1 MSHRKVAEVMTR
13 DVVTAAENTGFK
25 ELAALMARHH
35 VTAMPVLDSD
45 GTVTGLVSEADL
57 LPKQARQEDPTA
69 KSLPWWRRWL
79 ARGRAAGVTAADLMT
94 APAVTIG
101 PDQSVVAAARLMEV
115 RKVKRL
121 PVIGPDGHL
130 VGIVSRCDLARVFLR
145 PDSAIR
151 EEIVDDVFAQYLS
164 TNPAMLHVTVTDGLV
179 TLAGE
184 VENKSMIPLAVR
196 MSRSVDGVVDVT
208 DELAFAVDDTGL
220 PKTRSL
226 TDY

>member
-1 MSHRKVAEVMTR
+1 MSHRRVAEVMTP
-13 DVVTAAENTGFK
+13 DVVTVTASTGFK
-25 ELAALMARHH
+25 ELAAVMTRHH
-35 VTAMPVLDSD
+35 VSAVPVLGSD

-57 LPKQARQEDPTA
+57 LPKQARQEDPKA
-69 KSLPWWRRWL
+69 RPLPWRRRWPV
-79 ARGRAAGVTAADLMT
+79 RRRAAGVTVADLMT

-101 PDQSVVAAARLMEV
+101 PDQSVVAAARLMEL

-121 PVIGPDGHL
+121 PVTSPDGHL

-151 EEIVDDVFAQYLS
+151 EEIVGEVFAHYLG

-179 TLAGE
+179 TLAGD
-184 VENKSMIPLAVR
+184 VETKSMIPLAVR
-196 MSRSVDGVVDVT
+196 MTRSVDGVVDVT
-208 DELAFAVDDTGL
+208 DELTFAIDDTVL
-220 PKTRSL
+220 PKTPIL